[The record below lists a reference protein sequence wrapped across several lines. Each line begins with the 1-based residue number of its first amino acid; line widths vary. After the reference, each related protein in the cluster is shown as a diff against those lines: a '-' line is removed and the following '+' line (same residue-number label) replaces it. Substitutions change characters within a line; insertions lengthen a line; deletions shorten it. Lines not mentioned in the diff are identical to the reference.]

1 MKKSFALIGL
11 ILMACAAFVVS
22 CDDDEPTKVPEE
34 SQLINDYQGLT
45 VGSSQHFQGLIDPER
60 QTDIVTVAAST
71 VNSSNFDIVYD
82 SPYWGKATFKN
93 VKATKFAN
101 AWTFSDAEGVISMP
115 RRTPG
120 VTEVTYN
127 EYPATLNNSQVV
139 LSTGKG
145 DVTTATFTVNA
156 NLGERAG
163 IYTLLFTSPKPELK

>member
-11 ILMACAAFVVS
+11 ILLACAAFVVS
-22 CDDDEPTKVPEE
+22 CDDDEPTQPEE
-34 SQLINDYQGLT
+34 SQLINTYYGLT
-45 VGSSQHFQGLIDPER
+45 TGSSQHFQGLIDPER
-60 QTDIVTVAAST
+60 QTDIVTVTAST
-71 VNSSNFDIVYD
+71 VNSSNFDVVYD

-127 EYPATLNNSQVV
+127 EYPATLTNSQVV
-139 LSTGKG
+139 LSTGKA

-163 IYTLLFTSPKPELK
+163 IYTLLFISPKPELK